1 MTSSRPAEY
10 GFGDWQA
17 RNAACGAEFIR
28 FRAICG
34 HFGTNSTARTSI
46 SQPGVTLT
54 PSPARHTWS
63 TPSPTASP
71 PPAPAGA
78 PRLAFSVEARRRP
91 ADIRESSKFDT
102 TPKIRRTIDSHHHG
116 EPLVA
121 SASENSSMRR
131 RMAASLNRPSA
142 WRRRGLARTA
152 FPGAEE
158 LAADG
163 PWVGCGS
170 ATRAGSRGCR
180 CARGAAAA
188 RSACHCPVLLELS
201 HSESLKSSHRRGS
214 FRPDALPTRSWSRA
228 PGGRTL

>member
-1 MTSSRPAEY
+1 MTSPTPMS
-10 GFGDWQA
+10 
-17 RNAACGAEFIR
+17 
-28 FRAICG
+28 
-34 HFGTNSTARTSI
+34 HFGVAPTAS
-46 SQPGVTLT
+46 S
-54 PSPARHTWS
+54 ARHIRS
-63 TPSPTASP
+63 TPSTTASP
-71 PPAPAGA
+71 SPTTATPPRCAS
-78 PRLAFSVEARRRP
+78 SVEAFRRP

>member
-1 MTSSRPAEY
+1 MELAADEQADKHIHSNRATFMCFVPRRSARGAGETSTQNGSGSTQGSSRNLCHAASRPNRFRDRRATRGRRRRRRSPCRSSMTSSHPAEY

-78 PRLAFSVEARRRP
+78 PRLAFSVEALRRP
-91 ADIRESSKFDT
+91 ADIRES
-102 TPKIRRTIDSHHHG
+102 PKNRRATKDASHH
-116 EPLVA
+116 
-121 SASENSSMRR
+121 R
-131 RMAASLNRPSA
+131 
-142 WRRRGLARTA
+142 LA
-152 FPGAEE
+152 P
-158 LAADG
+158 
-163 PWVGCGS
+163 P
-170 ATRAGSRGCR
+170 
-180 CARGAAAA
+180 
-188 RSACHCPVLLELS
+188 
-201 HSESLKSSHRRGS
+201 
-214 FRPDALPTRSWSRA
+214 
-228 PGGRTL
+228 

>member
-78 PRLAFSVEARRRP
+78 PRLALSVTAPRCP
-91 ADIRESSKFDT
+91 ADIRESSKNRRATRDASQRQLVPPGGAFGREGVPELVDA
-102 TPKIRRTIDSHHHG
+102 PK
-116 EPLVA
+116 LVSTA
-121 SASENSSMRR
+121 EFRHFRDPRVRARSTVSRATKHAE
-131 RMAASLNRPSA
+131 
-142 WRRRGLARTA
+142 RRRGSL
-152 FPGAEE
+152 PG
-158 LAADG
+158 G
-163 PWVGCGS
+163 
-170 ATRAGSRGCR
+170 RH
-180 CARGAAAA
+180 RGAAHRGRARAHGRAA
-188 RSACHCPVLLELS
+188 RSH
-201 HSESLKSSHRRGS
+201 
-214 FRPDALPTRSWSRA
+214 LPNSRSVFPSVA
-228 PGGRTL
+228 QECG

>member
-1 MTSSRPAEY
+1 MKRTYLEPLDALQGALRRGPAARGGGRDRRWMGRSHKPRPWPGRGRNRPRRSFAASRPNRFRDRRATRGRRRRRRSPCRSSMTSSRPAEY

-71 PPAPAGA
+71 PPAPAGT

-91 ADIRESSKFDT
+91 ADIRESSVFRRDT
-102 TPKIRRTIDSHHHG
+102 RK
-116 EPLVA
+116 A
-121 SASENSSMRR
+121 SRHRLAPSCRAS
-131 RMAASLNRPSA
+131 
-142 WRRRGLARTA
+142 G
-152 FPGAEE
+152 
-158 LAADG
+158 
-163 PWVGCGS
+163 
-170 ATRAGSRGCR
+170 
-180 CARGAAAA
+180 
-188 RSACHCPVLLELS
+188 
-201 HSESLKSSHRRGS
+201 
-214 FRPDALPTRSWSRA
+214 
-228 PGGRTL
+228 